1 MQDVFGMSCP
11 PLRNDR
17 NARTGA
23 EAVRRAPGYVAPA
36 LASIFFAAFA
46 LHLLVE
52 VARRID
58 PTDPAGLLSVA
69 IGAAVVVVTLVPF
82 AVLFAVRARAA
93 WRRVEA
99 AAGERPGSALIR
111 R

>member
-11 PLRNDR
+11 SLRD
-17 NARTGA
+17 ARKRRDGA

-36 LASIFFAAFA
+36 LAATFFAALA

-52 VARRID
+52 VGRRID
-58 PTDPAGLLSVA
+58 PADPAGLVSVA
-69 IGAAVVVVTLVPF
+69 MGAAVVLVTLVPF
-82 AVLFAVRARAA
+82 AVLFAARARAA

-99 AAGERPGSALIR
+99 AGEERPGSALLPR
-111 R
+111 

>member
-1 MQDVFGMSCP
+1 MQDVIETSCP
-11 PLRNDR
+11 PLRD
-17 NARTGA
+17 ARKHRYEA

-36 LASIFFAAFA
+36 LAATFFAALA

-52 VARRID
+52 VFRRVD
-58 PTDPAGLLSVA
+58 PADPAGLLSVA
-69 IGAAVVVVTLVPF
+69 MGVGVVLVTLVPF
-82 AVLFAVRARAA
+82 AVLFAARARAA

-99 AAGERPGSALIR
+99 AVADRHGAAPNR